1 MNSHHLRT
9 ILWLRWRLSRNQWL
23 RSGELNAVLTM
34 IIVAAGFI
42 IGLLGA
48 VGGVLVGIFSI
59 AKVTSLSLLGIW
71 DGIVIAFLFLW
82 IIGLISDI
90 QRSETIS
97 IGKMLHLPV
106 ALKDVFFINY
116 VASHLT
122 LSLILFFPAMLGLS
136 VGLFLGRSWIM
147 ILLIPL
153 VLSFI
158 FTVTAWTYCLRGWLV
173 TLMVNKRRYRA
184 IIAGITFA
192 FIILFQLPNLFGTYF
207 SRHRTPRPVQSIRQI
222 ETAPGVRNGTLP
234 PVLLIAHRVVPFLW
248 VGNGA
253 MSLAQ
258 GSPWAAV
265 LGSAGGFFIGGLGLR
280 RAYRSTVLFYQC
292 QAICDKT
299 NQKRKKMPVI
309 HSGKELLG
317 WQLPGVSAETS
328 IMASA
333 FFRSLTRAP
342 EAKMAIATNL
352 FIFLIFG
359 VSILIRNSA
368 GISDSYK
375 PFVATGAVVV
385 TFFGMSQLMYNI
397 FGMDRSG
404 FRTFI
409 LSPLPRERI
418 LLSKNLAH
426 LPIALGIG
434 LGMLLIAKFAGHLT
448 ILTTLAGIPQLAA
461 AFLLISMVGNITSVI
476 IPYRIAPGSMKP
488 TKTSSLTGIFI
499 VLSHMLFP
507 MVMLPIFIVPIVG
520 LIVSALGWLPAGLI
534 NLMLALVI
542 IIPLVYLYRL
552 SLAPLGNL
560 LQNREKQILEIV
572 TKEVE

>member
-1 MNSHHLRT
+1 MNRHHLRT

-23 RSGELNAVLTM
+23 RGGELNAVLTM
-34 IIVAAGFI
+34 IIVVAGFI
-42 IGLLGA
+42 IGILGA
-48 VGGVLVGIFSI
+48 IVGLVVGILSL
-59 AKVTSLSLLGIW
+59 AKVTPLALLGVW

-82 IIGLISDI
+82 IIGLVSDI

-122 LSLILFFPAMLGLS
+122 PGIILFLPAMLGLS
-136 VGLFLGRSWIM
+136 VGLFLCRGWMM

-153 VLSFI
+153 VLSFT
-158 FTVTAWTYCLRGWLV
+158 FMVTAWTYCLRGWLV

-192 FIILFQLPNLFGTYF
+192 FIILAQLPNLFGTYF
-207 SRHRTPRPVQSIRQI
+207 DRHRTPRPAIRQV
-222 ETAPGVRNGTLP
+222 ETAPGVRDRTLP

-265 LGSAGGFFIGGLGLR
+265 LGSAGGFFVGGLGLR
-280 RAYRSTVLFYQC
+280 RAYRSTVLFYQG
-292 QAICDKT
+292 QAIRDKT
-299 NQKRKKMPVI
+299 KQKRKKVPII

-359 VSILIRNSA
+359 ASILMRNSA
-368 GISDSYK
+368 NISDSYK
-375 PFVATGAVVV
+375 PFIATGAVVV

-397 FGMDRSG
+397 FGMDRNG

-409 LSPLPRERI
+409 LTPLPRERI
-418 LLSKNLAH
+418 LLSKNLAN
-426 LPIALGIG
+426 LPIAIGIG
-434 LGMLLIAKFAGHLT
+434 MIMLIFAKFAGHLT
-448 ILTTLAGIPQLAA
+448 ILTTLAGILQLAA
-461 AFLLISMVGNITSVI
+461 AFLLVSMVGNLTSVL

-499 VLSHMLFP
+499 VLSHILFP
-507 MVMLPIFIVPIVG
+507 MVMLPIFFVPIVG
-520 LIVSALGWLPAGLI
+520 LIVSELGWLPSGATSLV
-534 NLMLALVI
+534 LALI
-542 IIPLVYLYRL
+542 LLIPLIYFYRL
-552 SLAPLGNL
+552 SLSFLGNL